1 MIGIRSG
8 GKSYEMEPLS
18 CGVCPNSGWLL
29 CIRTEWNCRTRID
42 IQSVG
47 GLVGMGEKAYMYL
60 VSEVL
65 GVKPVHKGERG
76 VFFPSSCVSCTRKD
90 LGGGRALFLVVVDQ
104 TQLIIN
110 INTDCASHPQEIHP
124 HTSVFCPHHSP
135 LR

>member
-47 GLVGMGEKAYMYL
+47 GLVGVREKAYMYL

-76 VFFPSSCVSCTRKD
+76 VFLPPPVFHAHERIWVE
-90 LGGGRALFLVVVDQ
+90 GELFSLW
-104 TQLIIN
+104 LWIR
-110 INTDCASHPQEIHP
+110 
-124 HTSVFCPHHSP
+124 HS
-135 LR
+135 